1 MSFSRA
7 AEELY
12 LTQPAV
18 SIQIRQLEEHFGVDL
33 FSHVGRRIVL
43 TPAGRE
49 MLGYA
54 RTIIDNFRAAEQA
67 MIRAQGAA
75 RDVLRVGVEPTGS
88 YAFPRVI
95 ADYADGGHRFE
106 VDLVVDERDILL
118 ARLADGEFDLAIVM
132 GNHGVKG
139 IESKTFAPHPM
150 VIAASASHPLA
161 GVSQISHAA
170 LRDEPL
176 IAYERASPMRGLME
190 TAMPWHS
197 QRFKPSMEIA
207 DTESIKQFVAARM
220 GIAML
225 SAHAIELEV
234 RSGMLAALDVVAFPF
249 VVQWHVAYRSDV
261 TLPPA
266 AQDFRRFLLKDAA
279 RTMSG
284 ASGEAPLP
292 LLAEPA

>member
-18 SIQIRQLEEHFGVDL
+18 SIQIRQLEEHFGVEL
-33 FSHVGRRIVL
+33 FSHAGRRIVL

-67 MIRAQGAA
+67 MVRAQGMA
-75 RDVLRVGVEPTGS
+75 REVLRVGVELAGS
-88 YAFPRVI
+88 YTFPRII

-106 VDLVVDERDILL
+106 VDLAVQERDTLL
-118 ARLADGEFDLAIVM
+118 ARLADGECDLAIVM
-132 GNHGVKG
+132 GPQSTKG
-139 IESKTFAPHPM
+139 IESKAFAPLPL
-150 VIAASASHPLA
+150 VIAASAAHPLA
-161 GVSQISHAA
+161 GVPRISHAT

-176 IAYERASPMRGLME
+176 IAYERPSPMRERME
-190 TAMPWHS
+190 AAMPWHL
-197 QRFKPSMEIA
+197 QRFKPAMEIA
-207 DTESIKQFVAARM
+207 DTESIKQFVAAQM
-220 GIAML
+220 GIALL
-225 SAHAIELEV
+225 SAHAVDLEV
-234 RSGMLAALDVVAFPF
+234 RSGVLAILNVEQFPF
-249 VVQWHVAYRSDV
+249 IAQWHIAYRADE

-266 AQDFRRFLLKDAA
+266 AQDFKQFLLKDAA
-279 RTMSG
+279 QRRSA
-284 ASGEAPLP
+284 ASEAPLT